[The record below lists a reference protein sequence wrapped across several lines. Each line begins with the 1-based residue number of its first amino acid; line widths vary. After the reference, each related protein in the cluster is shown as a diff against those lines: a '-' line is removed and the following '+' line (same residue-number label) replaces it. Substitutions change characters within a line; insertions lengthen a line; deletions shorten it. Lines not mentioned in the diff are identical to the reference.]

1 MMNDQT
7 RAFRLGL
14 IVNPVAGLGGSVAL
28 KGSDGKGTAK
38 IATRLGAE
46 PKAQER
52 TLTALSELKDL
63 PVKVITY
70 AGDMGENVARLA
82 GFELEVIGAQSDEDS
97 SPNDTE
103 AAAEALLNAGVDL
116 IAFVGGDGTARNVC
130 RVVPETTPV
139 LGIPAGVKIHS
150 GVYAVN
156 PTAAGR
162 VIAMLVKGELV
173 SFTEREVRDIDE
185 DQFREGR
192 VSARYYGVLSVP
204 EEHRYVQ
211 SVKNGG
217 KESEELVLDDIVA
230 DVVERMEPDTR
241 YIMGS
246 GTTVKAIMEH
256 LGLDNTLLGVD
267 LVENESVVASDCKAN
282 QLLQLCQQNDGKE
295 TKLIITLIGGQGHIF
310 GRGNQQISPE
320 LIRYLGKEN
329 IWIVAT
335 KSKLN
340 ALDGRP
346 LRVDTG
352 DAELDLALEGV
363 WPVITGYRD
372 QVLYRVEA

>member
-52 TLTALSELKDL
+52 TLTALNELKGL

-82 GFELEVIGAQSDEDS
+82 GFEPEVIGAQSDEDS

-103 AAAEALLNAGVDL
+103 AAAEALLNVGVDL

-246 GTTVKAIMEH
+246 GTTVKAMMEH
-256 LGLDNTLLGVD
+256 LGLENTLLGVD
-267 LVENESVVASDCKAN
+267 LVENEAVVASDCKAN
-282 QLLQLCQQNDGKE
+282 QLLQLCQLDDGKE

-372 QVLYRVEA
+372 QILYRVEA